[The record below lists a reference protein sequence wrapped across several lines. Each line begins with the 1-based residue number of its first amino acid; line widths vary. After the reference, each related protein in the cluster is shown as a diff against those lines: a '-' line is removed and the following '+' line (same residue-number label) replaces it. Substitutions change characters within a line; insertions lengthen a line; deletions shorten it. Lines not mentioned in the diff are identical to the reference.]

1 MAEPAHTRMTIDEF
15 FAWQEGQAERYELV
29 DGQPLEMMA
38 GAKNVHDDI
47 VVNLLGE
54 LRDQLRGS
62 GCRPFT
68 GDGSVETR
76 PGQIRRP
83 DVGVDCGPRDPNGTK
98 AALPKLVIEVLS
110 PSTRDF
116 DTFRKLEEY
125 KQINSLDTIVLVEPN
140 EPVAFVWRRDAARG
154 WAEARVRGIDA
165 RIAMPELGVTLEM
178 AAIYEGVEFPAKPR
192 LVSTDEEAGLKSR

>member
-1 MAEPAHTRMTIDEF
+1 MTVEEF
-15 FAWQEGQAERYELV
+15 FAWQEGQVERYELV

-38 GAKNVHDDI
+38 GAKNVNDDI
-47 VVNLLGE
+47 VVNMLDE
-54 LRDQLRGS
+54 LRDQVRGR
-62 GCRPFT
+62 GWRPFS

-116 DTFRKLEEY
+116 ATFRKARGV
-125 KQINSLDTIVLVEPN
+125 QADRQPGHHRAVEPN
-140 EPVAFVWRRDAARG
+140 EPVAFVWRRDAACG
-154 WAEARVRGIDA
+154 WAEARVRGMDA